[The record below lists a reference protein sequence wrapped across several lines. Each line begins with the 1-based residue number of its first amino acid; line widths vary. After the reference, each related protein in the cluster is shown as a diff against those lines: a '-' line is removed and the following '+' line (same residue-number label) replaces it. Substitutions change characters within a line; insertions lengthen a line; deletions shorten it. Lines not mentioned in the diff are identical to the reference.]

1 MEKKEIEKIRLL
13 VSLKG
18 VVEGKKTVIP
28 ANSVIYPPFPSMIT
42 AEIPLNRRTIQ
53 IFYKRANPASLVKEI
68 EVPAEEKD
76 SFVKEDAPPIVK
88 RKSK

>member
-1 MEKKEIEKIRLL
+1 MEKREIEKIRLL

-53 IFYKRANPASLVKEI
+53 IYYKRTSSVDPVKDI
-68 EVPAEEKD
+68 EDSEEDKP
-76 SFVKEDAPPIVK
+76 SFVIEKVPPIVK